1 MTILY
6 SVIIF
11 SVLIFVHELG
21 HFGVAKASGIKVKEF
36 ALGMGPAIIKKTMG
50 ETQYSLRIFPVGGF
64 CAMEGE
70 DEDSDDE
77 RAFNNKPFFVKA
89 AVLVAGSVM
98 NLFLAVL
105 ILSCVVLYFGTPTTT
120 LDKINLD
127 SPAAIAGIQEGD
139 KISTI
144 NNIKIKQWEDVSAA
158 INSKDGQ
165 AIKIELIRGGE
176 VIVKNITPIE
186 EDGRMIIGITPR
198 FQKNP
203 ISAVKYGTLA
213 TWDMGGKMV
222 DVIGQL
228 FTGQVS
234 TKELMGPLG
243 IVNAVGDS
251 AKYGF
256 VYVAQLAALIS
267 LNLAIVNMLPLPAL
281 DGGRILLLFIRKLTG
296 KVISDEV
303 EGKIHLI
310 GFALLIGLMLY
321 VTYQDVLRIF

>member
-21 HFGVAKASGIKVKEF
+21 HFGVAKATGIKVKEF
-36 ALGMGPAIIKKTMG
+36 ALGMGPAIFKKTKG
-50 ETQYSLRIFPVGGF
+50 ETQYSLRVFPIGGF

-70 DEDSDDE
+70 DEDSEDE

-89 AVLVAGSVM
+89 GVLIAGSVM
-98 NLFLAVL
+98 NLLLAVL
-105 ILSCVVLYFGTPTTT
+105 ILSSIVLYFGTPTTT
-120 LDKINLD
+120 LDKISSG
-127 SPAAIAGIQEGD
+127 SPAAVAGILAGD
-139 KISTI
+139 KVSSI
-144 NNIKIKQWEDVSAA
+144 NNIKIKDWETVSSA
-158 INSKDGQ
+158 INSGGDKPVN
-165 AIKIELIRGGE
+165 IKIIRNGE
-176 VIVKNITPIE
+176 VISKDIMPVE
-186 EDGRMIIGITPR
+186 EDGRKIIGVTPT

-203 ISAVKYGTLA
+203 ISAIKYGTIA
-213 TWDMGGKMV
+213 TWEMGGKMV

-234 TKELMGPLG
+234 AKELMGPLG

-251 AKYGF
+251 AKYGL

-281 DGGRILLLFIRKLTG
+281 DGGRIFMLFIRKLTG
-296 KVISDEV
+296 KAITDEI

-310 GFALLIGLMLY
+310 GFALLIGLMVY

>member
-21 HFGVAKASGIKVKEF
+21 HFGVAKATGIKVKEF
-36 ALGMGPAIIKKTMG
+36 ALGMGPAIFKKTKG
-50 ETQYSLRIFPVGGF
+50 ETQYSLRVFPIGGF

-70 DEDSDDE
+70 DEDSEDE

-89 AVLVAGSVM
+89 GVLIAGSVM
-98 NLFLAVL
+98 NLLLAIL
-105 ILSCVVLYFGTPTTT
+105 ILSSIVLYFGTPTTT
-120 LDKINLD
+120 LDKISSG
-127 SPAAIAGIQEGD
+127 SPAAVAGILAGD
-139 KISTI
+139 KVSSI
-144 NNIKIKQWEDVSAA
+144 NNIKIKDWETVSSA
-158 INSKDGQ
+158 INSGGDKPVN
-165 AIKIELIRGGE
+165 IKIIRNGE
-176 VIVKNITPIE
+176 VISKDIMPVE
-186 EDGRMIIGITPR
+186 EDGRKIIGVTPT

-203 ISAVKYGTLA
+203 ISAIKYGTIA
-213 TWDMGGKMV
+213 TWEMGGKMV

-234 TKELMGPLG
+234 AKELMGPLG

-251 AKYGF
+251 AKYGL

-281 DGGRILLLFIRKLTG
+281 DGGRIFMLFIRKLTG
-296 KVISDEV
+296 KAITDEI

-310 GFALLIGLMLY
+310 GFALLIGLMVY

>member
-36 ALGMGPAIIKKTMG
+36 ALGMGPAIIKKTKG
-50 ETQYSLRIFPVGGF
+50 ETQYSLRIFPVGGY

-70 DEDSDDE
+70 DEDSEDE

-89 AVLVAGSVM
+89 AVLVAGSAM

-127 SPAAIAGIQEGD
+127 SPAAVAGILQGD
-139 KISTI
+139 KVSTI
-144 NNIKIKQWEDVSAA
+144 NDIKIKEWEDVSAA
-158 INSKDGQ
+158 INSEDGK
-165 AIKIELIRGGE
+165 AVKIEVIRDGK
-176 VIVKNITPIE
+176 VIVKNITPVE
-186 EDGRMIIGITPR
+186 EEGRMIIGITPT

-203 ISAVKYGTLA
+203 ISAVKYGALA
-213 TWDMGGKMV
+213 TWDMAGKMV

-228 FTGQVS
+228 FTGEVS

-296 KVISDEV
+296 KVITDEV
-303 EGKIHLI
+303 EGKIHLV